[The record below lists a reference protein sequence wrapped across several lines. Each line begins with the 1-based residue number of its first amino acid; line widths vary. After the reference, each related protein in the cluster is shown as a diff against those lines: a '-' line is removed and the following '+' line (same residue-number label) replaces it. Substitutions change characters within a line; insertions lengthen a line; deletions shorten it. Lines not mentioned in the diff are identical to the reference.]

1 MAIEEFLLSKQ
12 RMSFFLGSFCL
23 LMLITEDMSPK
34 FVEDQMLSIY
44 FGGLFCTVLTY
55 AVYNFFYKLLADA
68 VAYQKLFLQVSI
80 AYIFLESFILIPG
93 IYLDVWDGHWI
104 LAYLTI
110 AALLGIVCV
119 PYALVA
125 KEAEA
130 KCKAKLGRCEME
142 FSNYLRNVRQA
153 SAEAVAAAEAKAAK
167 LEEDLAE
174 AHNLVASLTAEK
186 EAMEAFMLEKQAA
199 EAFVLEQDNCGN
211 VPQEFIDRNN
221 AAHAEDDL
229 VAAEAE
235 DVVATEAIAEEE
247 QSAGDALTAFATAHG
262 LTAKEKDV
270 LELAVESDITTKNI
284 AEKLFISER
293 VCQRYLTSIYEKT
306 NSLSRI
312 NLIIKYYSQTRGI

>member
-1 MAIEEFLLSKQ
+1 
-12 RMSFFLGSFCL
+12 
-23 LMLITEDMSPK
+23 
-34 FVEDQMLSIY
+34 MLSIY

-55 AVYNFFYKLLADA
+55 SIYNFFNKLLADA
-68 VAYQKLFLQVSI
+68 IFYQKLFLQVSI

-110 AALLGIVCV
+110 AALLSIVCV

-199 EAFVLEQDNCGN
+199 EDFVLEQDVQGN
-211 VPQEFIDRNN
+211 VPQEFVDENN
-221 AAHAEDDL
+221 AAHAEDIL
-229 VAAEAE
+229 ENM
-235 DVVATEAIAEEE
+235 EEE
-247 QSAGDALTAFATAHG
+247 QDAGDALTAFAKAHG

-312 NLIIKYYSQTRGI
+312 NLIIKYYSQTRDL

>member
-23 LMLITEDMSPK
+23 LMLISEDMSPK

-186 EAMEAFMLEKQAA
+186 EAMEAFMLEKQAT
-199 EAFVLEQDNCGN
+199 ENFVLEQDVQGD
-211 VPQEFIDRNN
+211 VPQEFIDENN

-235 DVVATEAIAEEE
+235 DVVETEAVAEAV
-247 QSAGDALTAFATAHG
+247 AGDALTAFATAHG